1 MKYCQ
6 NCGNVMED
14 TAVCC
19 GRCGK
24 QADAAVKPT
33 VASGV
38 SNKKPIDIIL
48 YGILTFIFFAV
59 SLSLIVMA
67 IIGFAKGKKAEWQYV
82 QPSVLTENSAIGDY
96 VTFDITGTTVCYEA
110 YSEKTKVVQDV
121 YCLAYSTDGY
131 VLFLKVPNSFYE
143 TNLKSLPDILDM
155 NESEEVPENPAVLT
169 LYGTVSNVDSELIEY
184 DADNVTNIDRQ
195 INILKSPKTY
205 GDNSDIWII
214 FFTLGIITIF
224 VCLYFFNSYR
234 RRKTLFADYGNYDEL
249 CKQAQQN
256 CKYSDGVALTD
267 GYYLFSTSHSA
278 NTVRLNDVLCIYQK
292 VNWQGTLGVMTRVNN
307 RELIVINKY
316 GEALQYKYPASHEER
331 LLNTISVLAPLCPRA
346 VVGYTNEN
354 LAYIKNNSVKKRGKA
369 K

>member
-14 TAVCC
+14 TAVLC

-48 YGILTFIFFAV
+48 YGILTFIFFAA

-67 IIGFAKGKKAEWQYV
+67 IIGFAKGKKAEGQYV
-82 QPSVLTENSAIGDY
+82 QPSVLTEDSVIGDY
-96 VTFDITGTTVCYEA
+96 VTLDIISSTVCYES
-110 YSEKTKVVQDV
+110 YSEKTKATQYV
-121 YCLAYSTDGY
+121 YCIAYDTDGY
-131 VLFLKVPNSFYE
+131 MLFLKVPNSFYE

-169 LYGTVSNVDSELIEY
+169 LYGTVSSVDQELINY
-184 DADNVTNIDRQ
+184 DAKNVANIDKQ
-195 INILKSPKTY
+195 IDIMASPKKQES
-205 GDNSDIWII
+205 SDGWFLLIMSDFLPIYA
-214 FFTLGIITIF
+214 FY
-224 VCLYFFNSYR
+224 YFGNSYQ
-234 RRKTLFADYGNYDEL
+234 RRKRLFADYGNYDEL

>member
-33 VASGV
+33 VALGV

-67 IIGFAKGKKAEWQYV
+67 IIGFAKGKKAEGQYV
-82 QPSVLTENSAIGDY
+82 QPSVLTENSVIGDY
-96 VTFDITGTTVCYEA
+96 VTFDITGTTVCYES
-110 YSEKTKVVQDV
+110 YSEKTKATQYV
-121 YCLAYSTDGY
+121 YCIAYDTDGY
-131 VLFLKVPNSFYE
+131 MLFLKVPNSFYE
-143 TNLKSLPDILDM
+143 ANLKILPDSFDM
-155 NESEEVPENPAVLT
+155 YDSGEIPENPVTLT

-234 RRKTLFADYGNYDEL
+234 RRKTLFADYGNYVEL
-249 CKQAQQN
+249 REQAKEN
-256 CKYSDGVALTD
+256 CKYSDGFVFTD
-267 GYYLFSTSHSA
+267 GRFLFSQTNKG
-278 NTVRLNDVLCIYQK
+278 NTVRLDDILCMYQK
-292 VNWQGTLGVMTRVNN
+292 VNSLKIFIFSSTY
-307 RELIVINKY
+307 RELIVVNRY
-316 GEALQYKYPASHEER
+316 GEKLHFRYDSRQEER
-331 LLNTISVLAPLCPRA
+331 LLNTVRTLAPVCPRA

>member
-59 SLSLIVMA
+59 SLSLIVIA
-67 IIGFAKGKKAEWQYV
+67 IIGFAKEKKAEWQYV

-110 YSEKTKVVQDV
+110 YSEKTKAVQDV

-169 LYGTVSNVDSELIEY
+169 LYGTVSSVDQELINY
-184 DADNVTNIDRQ
+184 DAKNVANIDKQ
-195 INILKSPKTY
+195 IDIMASPKKQES
-205 GDNSDIWII
+205 SDGWFLLILSDFLPIYA
-214 FFTLGIITIF
+214 FY
-224 VCLYFFNSYR
+224 YFGNSYQ
-234 RRKTLFADYGNYDEL
+234 RRKRLFADYGNYDEL

-292 VNWQGTLGVMTRVNN
+292 VNGQGTLGVMTRVNN

-331 LLNTISVLAPLCPRA
+331 LLNTISVFAPLCPRA

>member
-48 YGILTFIFFAV
+48 YGISAILFFVISLT
-59 SLSLIVMA
+59 LIVSA
-67 IIGFAKGKKAEWQYV
+67 ITTLAKGQNAEVQYV
-82 QPSVLTENSAIGDY
+82 QPSVLSEDSVIGDY
-96 VTFDITGTTVCYEA
+96 VTLDIISSTVCYES
-110 YSEKTKVVQDV
+110 YSEKTKATQYV
-121 YCLAYSTDGY
+121 YCIAYDTDGY
-131 VLFLKVPNSFYE
+131 MLFLKVPNSFYE
-143 TNLKSLPDILDM
+143 ANLKILPDSFDM
-155 NESEEVPENPAVLT
+155 YDSGEIPENPVTLT

-234 RRKTLFADYGNYDEL
+234 RRKTLFADYGNYVEL
-249 CKQAQQN
+249 REQAKEN
-256 CKYSDGVALTD
+256 CKYSDGFVFTD
-267 GYYLFSTSHSA
+267 GRFLFSQTNKG
-278 NTVRLNDVLCIYQK
+278 NTVRLDDILCMYQK
-292 VNWQGTLGVMTRVNN
+292 VNSLKIFIFSSTY
-307 RELIVINKY
+307 RELIVVNRY
-316 GEALQYKYPASHEER
+316 GEKLHFRYDSRQEER
-331 LLNTISVLAPLCPRA
+331 LLNTVRTLAPVCPRA